1 MRRLIAIATL
11 SLIFSSPSLSFA
23 FDYMDLYT
31 KPIVKSEVNKE
42 INGGSVEKDFMSFYI
57 SPKATSPTT
66 SLTSSRETN
75 DEYLLV
81 FGVWI
86 GR

>member
-1 MRRLIAIATL
+1 MKRLITITTL
-11 SLIFSSPSLSFA
+11 SLALSFSSLSFA
-23 FDYMDLYT
+23 SDYMSLYT
-31 KPIVKSEVNKE
+31 KPLAKSEVKSEIRSGN
-42 INGGSVEKDFMSFYI
+42 VEKDFMSFYT

-66 SLTSSRETN
+66 SLTSDRETN

-86 GR
+86 ER

>member
-1 MRRLIAIATL
+1 MKRLITITTL
-11 SLIFSSPSLSFA
+11 SLALGFSSLSFA
-23 FDYMDLYT
+23 FDYMSLYT
-31 KPIVKSEVNKE
+31 KPLAKNEVKSE
-42 INGGSVEKDFMSFYI
+42 IRGGSVENDFMSFYT

-66 SLTSSRETN
+66 SLKSNRETN

-86 GR
+86 ER